1 MQKFFLKLLFLSGI
15 FFSCSSEEEIL
26 DTSKTED
33 LVTENVERIPIVLTN
48 EETAINEQIH
58 NFSFHF
64 ISEYAKLN
72 KKKIIVFLL

>member
-1 MQKFFLKLLFLSGI
+1 MKKVLLACLLSGI

-33 LVTENVERIPIVLTN
+33 LVTENVERIRIVLTN
-48 EETAINEQIH
+48 EETVINEQIH

-64 ISEYAKLN
+64 NYHQE
-72 KKKIIVFLL
+72 